1 MAPGVVSCDVSRG
14 GIAAA
19 CKKLLVVE
27 TSEDRTSSLSSS
39 RNPSILSMTFPADGS
54 VWIGGFMLGGSIS
67 KYWSAAWILK
77 FPWMFPLAV
86 ARAVNCNSGISLS
99 ADFPGVF

>member
-27 TSEDRTSSLSSS
+27 TSEDRTSGLSSS

-54 VWIGGFMLGGSIS
+54 VWIGGFILEAVSVNIGLWRGFSNFLG
-67 KYWSAAWILK
+67 YFRWL
-77 FPWMFPLAV
+77 
-86 ARAVNCNSGISLS
+86 
-99 ADFPGVF
+99 